1 MASLWKLLSGVR
13 ALLLKRRDEREL
25 DEELRQYVEAAAE
38 QKVRSGSSREEAVR
52 LAKANLGS
60 AEAVKD
66 YTRDA
71 GWESV
76 LENVYR
82 DLHYGARMIR
92 RNPGFSAVVVI
103 TLALGIGA
111 NTAIFS
117 LVNAVLLKSLP
128 VKNPE
133 QLVLL
138 SFEAPAKRPYI
149 VEYDGTAHGTDSDG
163 LKGTSFPHLAFQ
175 RLAEHHD
182 ALSDIFAFARI
193 EQLNVSV
200 QSDAEIASGQYVSGD
215 YYAGL
220 GVHAWRGRMLT

>member
-1 MASLWKLLSGVR
+1 MPSLRKFVCGLS
-13 ALLLKRRDEREL
+13 ALLRKRRDEQEL
-25 DEELRQYVEAAAE
+25 DEELQQYVEAAAE
-38 QKVRSGSSREEAVR
+38 QKMRSGISRDEAVR
-52 LAKANLGS
+52 LTRAELGS

-76 LENVYR
+76 LENLYR

-92 RNPGFSAVVVI
+92 RNRGFSAVVVV

-117 LVNAVLLKSLP
+117 LVDAVLLKRLP
-128 VKNPE
+128 VKNPD

-149 VEYDGTAHGTDSDG
+149 VEYDGTAHGTDSNG
-163 LKGTSFPHLAFQ
+163 LIGTSFPYLVFQ
-175 RLAEHHD
+175 RL
-182 ALSDIFAFARI
+182 
-193 EQLNVSV
+193 
-200 QSDAEIASGQYVSGD
+200 
-215 YYAGL
+215 
-220 GVHAWRGRMLT
+220 